1 MTQDPWTNRLSEYLD
16 GELPEWE
23 RHALESHLESCAEC
37 SLIVSDLRRVVRRA
51 RTLKNPPPVTDLWPG
66 IAARIGAGIPKA
78 QDVVDL
84 DAQRRVRR
92 RWAFSLPQLAAA
104 GIALM
109 TVSGGAVW
117 FMSGTAR
124 QSVVSAPVPSS
135 PPEGTP
141 AVSVAMKPNASQS
154 YAAAVA
160 DLERVLADGRGKLDT
175 TTVRIIEQNLA
186 AIDRAIAEAQRAL
199 DADSANLYLNTHL
212 AETMRRK
219 LDLLRQAAA
228 LVPVS

>member
-1 MTQDPWTNRLSEYLD
+1 MTHDPWIDRLSEYLD

-23 RHALESHLESCAEC
+23 RLALESHLESCSDC
-37 SLIVSDLRRVVRRA
+37 SAVVSDLRRVVRRA
-51 RTLKNPPPVTDLWPG
+51 RTLKDRGPVNDLWPG
-66 IAARIGAGIPKA
+66 IAARIGASSAKA
-78 QDVVDL
+78 QPVVDL
-84 DAQRRVRR
+84 SARREARR
-92 RWAFSLPQLAAA
+92 RWTFSLPQLAAA
-104 GIALM
+104 GLALM
-109 TVSGGAVW
+109 TVSGGTVW
-117 FMSGTAR
+117 LLNAPAK
-124 QSVVSAPVPSS
+124 QIVVVPAPPAPTGS
-135 PPEGTP
+135 TP
-141 AVSVAMKPNASQS
+141 AVSVAMKPNAMQS

-160 DLERVLADGRGKLDT
+160 DLERVLAQGRGKLDT

>member
-1 MTQDPWTNRLSEYLD
+1 MIHDPWTDRLSEYLD

-23 RHALESHLESCAEC
+23 RVALESHLESCAEC
-37 SLIVSDLRRVVRRA
+37 SVIVSDLRRVVRRA
-51 RTLKNPPPVTDLWPG
+51 RTLKNQPPANDLWPG
-66 IAARIGAGIPKA
+66 IATRIGASTAETRPVA
-78 QDVVDL
+78 DL
-84 DAQRRVRR
+84 GAHRLARR

-104 GIALM
+104 GLALM
-109 TVSGGAVW
+109 TLSGGAVW
-117 FMSGTAR
+117 MLSTPAKQIVVAPAPPAPI
-124 QSVVSAPVPSS
+124 QS
-135 PPEGTP
+135 TP
-141 AVSVAMKPNASQS
+141 AVSVGLKPNATQS

-160 DLERVLADGRGKLDT
+160 DLEQVLAQGRGKLDS

-199 DADSANLYLNTHL
+199 DADSANMYLNTHL